1 MQGGGCTSVGVVG
14 WHIGGGFGSF
24 SKNFGTGPANMLE
37 AKVVT
42 AQGEIV
48 VASEFQNA
56 DLFYALRGGGFGFG
70 VVVSLTVR
78 THPLPPVMGFTTF
91 SVYSKNRENTTT
103 LVSKL
108 LENYRSGHHILK
120 VLIRLS

>member
-1 MQGGGCTSVGVVG
+1 M
-14 WHIGGGFGSF
+14 
-24 SKNFGTGPANMLE
+24 FGTGPANMLE

-42 AQGEIV
+42 AGGEIV
-48 VASEFQNA
+48 TASEFQNA

-78 THPLPPVMGFTTF
+78 THPLPPVMGTTTF
-91 SVYSKNRENTTT
+91 NVYSKNRDNTTA

-108 LENYRSGHHILK
+108 LENYRYGY
-120 VLIRLS
+120 